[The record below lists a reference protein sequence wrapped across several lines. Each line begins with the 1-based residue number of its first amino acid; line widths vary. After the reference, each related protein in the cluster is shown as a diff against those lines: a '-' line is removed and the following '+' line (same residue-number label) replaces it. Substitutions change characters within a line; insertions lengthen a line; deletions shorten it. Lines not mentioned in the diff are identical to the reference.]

1 MKEYSLEK
9 SWQVLDRT
17 PAVLRSLLLGLD
29 DAWTMHNEGPDTF
42 SPFDV
47 VGHLVHSEKTNW
59 PDRVRMIQEHGT
71 ATTFAPFDR
80 FAMYKDSIGKS
91 LDQLLNE
98 FETLRKA
105 NMQWVRSLKLSDQ
118 DLDKKGTH
126 PQFGEVNLR
135 QLLSAMVVHDLS
147 HIGQVVRVMSKQYKE
162 EVGPWAEFF
171 RLLKS

>member
-9 SWQVLDRT
+9 SWQILDRT
-17 PAVLRSLLLGLD
+17 PAVLRSLLTGLHD
-29 DAWTMHNEGPDTF
+29 DWTKHNEGAETF
-42 SPFDV
+42 SPYDV
-47 VGHLVHSEKTNW
+47 VGHLIHSEKTNW
-59 PDRVRMIQEHGT
+59 PDRVKMIQEQGT
-71 ATTFAPFDR
+71 ATTFEPFDR

-98 FETLRKA
+98 FESLRKA
-105 NMQWVRSLKLSDQ
+105 NMQWVKSLNLADK

-126 PQFGEVNLR
+126 PQFGEVTLR

-147 HIGQVVRVMSKQYKE
+147 HISQVLRVMSKQYKE

>member
-17 PAVLRSLLLGLD
+17 PAVLRSLLSGLD
-29 DAWTMHNEGPDTF
+29 DEWTKNNEGPDTF
-42 SPFDV
+42 SPYDV

-59 PDRVRMIQEHGT
+59 PGRVKMIREKG
-71 ATTFAPFDR
+71 ASAIFDPFDR

-91 LDQLLNE
+91 LDQLLDE
-98 FETLRKA
+98 FEALRKA
-105 NMQWVRSLKLSDQ
+105 NMQWVKSLQLTNQ

-126 PQFGEVNLR
+126 PQLGEVTLR
-135 QLLSAMVVHDLS
+135 QLLSAMAVHDLG
-147 HIGQVVRVMSKQYKE
+147 HIGQAVRVMSKQYKE

>member
-17 PAVLRSLLLGLD
+17 PAVLRSLLSGID
-29 DAWTMHNEGPDTF
+29 DEWTMNNEGPDTF
-42 SPFDV
+42 SPYDV
-47 VGHLVHSEKTNW
+47 VGHLIHSEKTNW
-59 PDRVRMIQEHGT
+59 PDRVRMIREQGT
-71 ATTFAPFDR
+71 TTTFNPFDR
-80 FAMYKDSIGKS
+80 FAMYNDSKGKS
-91 LDQLLNE
+91 LDQLLND

-105 NMQWVRSLKLSDQ
+105 NMQWVKSLNLTGQ
-118 DLDKKGTH
+118 DLVKKGTH
-126 PQFGEVNLR
+126 PQFGEVTLK

-147 HIGQVVRVMSKQYKE
+147 HISQVVRVMVRQYKE